1 MTAMAER
8 HDLDAMLIAL
18 NHYEGTE
25 GDLERA
31 AIPAAARKGL
41 GIDVIKVIRP
51 RETVKDIAPETLI
64 RYALSLPHV
73 TAAVIGTDG
82 VAIVRKNAALVRD
95 FRPMDADEMK
105 KVRAGLQ
112 PFFGNDSLP
121 WACPGYRDGE
131 KG

>member
-1 MTAMAER
+1 M
-8 HDLDAMLIAL
+8 
-18 NHYEGTE
+18 
-25 GDLERA
+25 
-31 AIPAAARKGL
+31 K
-41 GIDVIKVIRP
+41 DV
-51 RETVKDIAPETLI
+51 APETLI

-82 VAIVRKNAALVRD
+82 VEIVRKNAALARD

-105 KVRAGLQ
+105 TVRAGLQ

-121 WACPGYRDGE
+121 WARPGYRDGE